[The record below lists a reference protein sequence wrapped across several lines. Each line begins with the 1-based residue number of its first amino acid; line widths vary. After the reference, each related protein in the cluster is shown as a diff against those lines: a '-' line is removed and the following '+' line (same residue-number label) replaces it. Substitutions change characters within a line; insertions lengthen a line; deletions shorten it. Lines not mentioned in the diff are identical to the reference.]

1 MTREKAIQVDHLL
14 YKIECYE
21 ALLSEICSIE
31 VLEEIKDA
39 YTEGPELEKELL
51 AVVQTRLD
59 ALLKELEL
67 M

>member
-1 MTREKAIQVDHLL
+1 MTREKALHVERLL

-21 ALLSEICSIE
+21 ALQDEISCMQ
-31 VLEEIKDA
+31 VLEEIKDT

-51 AVVQTRLD
+51 AVVQTRLNK
-59 ALLKELEL
+59 LLKELED

>member
-14 YKIECYE
+14 CKIECYE
-21 ALLSEICSIE
+21 ALLSEIYSME

-39 YTEGPELEKELL
+39 YREGPELEKELL

-59 ALLKELEL
+59 NLLKELEET
-67 M
+67 

>member
-21 ALLSEICSIE
+21 ALLSEITSIE
-31 VLEEIKDA
+31 VLEEIKKV
-39 YTEGPELEKELL
+39 YNEGDEIEAELL
-51 AVVQTRLD
+51 AVVQIRLD
-59 ALLKELEL
+59 RLLKELEE